1 MSIFMGLF
9 LVNGSAPLTD
19 AVVMT
24 PGADLMTMVMPRRS
38 RCGGGGGERG
48 RHDECG
54 DDEFHDL
61 TSLGIAE
68 P

>member
-1 MSIFMGLF
+1 
-9 LVNGSAPLTD
+9 
-19 AVVMT
+19 
-24 PGADLMTMVMPRRS
+24 MTMVMPRRS